1 MFWFSNS
8 LYLKSPHPHAVHIL
22 SWDQDDTE
30 QKGHMILVL
39 VFLVCMYAFRY
50 KRL

>member
-22 SWDQDDTE
+22 SLWDQDDTE

-39 VFLVCMYAFRY
+39 VFFSMYVRI
-50 KRL
+50 